1 MWDQLKRVPPIVLGQ
16 SVFNFLDLKSIVK
29 LETALASS
37 RHIQTFRSF
46 LSFLTKGYM
55 EVLIPLENSKLNWLQ
70 DHDFPITKTF
80 VHLDKLNAAFETKM
94 IKEIEL
100 VNYHTGIT
108 NEVFSYLP
116 QSCYE
121 KVVLVHFECEQDENF
136 IEELFSRLYNV
147 RELSVSSRPDG
158 WILSALRGLQRGT
171 NNNILIDK
179 INMIGGYSSKG
190 SVAEIAK
197 CCPRLQSLTVRFS
210 MTEDSLLAL
219 STHCPLLKKLDIT
232 CLPQISTEQTAA
244 LCAPALFC
252 IHSISTPYIFQDDGS
267 ILTPTY
273 VKAIP
278 YLTELHNV
286 SAESS
291 QDHVFIPL
299 ITQYCLRLEILTIL
313 NSSSTT
319 TAQLLQL
326 VQNCRHLHSV
336 YLFKDSIITDEIVI
350 GLAECCFNLQSLLLC
365 SNNHNAITDASL
377 LALSEHCPH
386 LLELDIDCS
395 THLTEVVVLQLIQ
408 HCKQLHTIKL
418 PMNCLSEDTVFGV
431 PVKMEIDDN
440 DTVTYT
446 IYR

>member
-70 DHDFPITKTF
+70 AHDFPITKTF
-80 VHLDKLNAAFETKM
+80 VHLDNLNAAFETKI

-100 VNYHTGIT
+100 VNYHTDIT
-108 NEVFSYLP
+108 NEVFSCLP

-147 RELSVSSRPDG
+147 RELSVSGRPDG

-171 NNNILIDK
+171 NNNILISK

-197 CCPRLQSLTVRFS
+197 CCPRLQSLMVWFS
-210 MTEDSLLAL
+210 IAEDSLLAL
-219 STHCPLLKKLDIT
+219 STHCPLLKELDIT
-232 CLPQISTEQTAA
+232 CMPKISTEQTAA
-244 LCAPALFC
+244 ICAPALSC
-252 IHSISTPYIFQDDGS
+252 IHSISTPYIFQDDSS

-278 YLTELHNV
+278 YLTELRNV

-313 NSSSTT
+313 DSSSTT

-336 YLFKDSIITDEIVI
+336 YLIKDSIITDEIVI
-350 GLAECCFNLQSLLLC
+350 GLTKCCFNLQSLLLW
-365 SNNHNAITDASL
+365 SNNHNAITDATPTRARYKL
-377 LALSEHCPH
+377 LHLPHRNCSTSTNTALSATAHTKATY
-386 LLELDIDCS
+386 ELS
-395 THLTEVVVLQLIQ
+395 V
-408 HCKQLHTIKL
+408 
-418 PMNCLSEDTVFGV
+418 
-431 PVKMEIDDN
+431 
-440 DTVTYT
+440 
-446 IYR
+446 